1 MYEFYACN
9 YTTKALAKN
18 RSKNKKNAIYT
29 GVTADWLTRRT
40 YIAVSEIYWKY
51 HVTEKIEFNTPA
63 IYRQEIVALVLKS
76 AQIHTWVVV
85 YQALGRFYWHYVLL
99 SFFSCVLLW
108 YLLRRFG
115 TKRDK
120 ATSKASLSIN
130 VVEML
135 ATFLNTPLSF
145 LTKTKSAPQRLLL
158 SSCLVSSL
166 FLMCKFASRRDKS
179 AF

>member
-1 MYEFYACN
+1 M
-9 YTTKALAKN
+9 
-18 RSKNKKNAIYT
+18 
-29 GVTADWLTRRT
+29 
-40 YIAVSEIYWKY
+40 SEIYWKY